1 MTILIFLLGLDK
13 FTVVQ
18 VLLGLDFFGL
28 EIIWRWRPT
37 SCVAGIKALATTTT
51 LEVI

>member
-1 MTILIFLLGLDK
+1 
-13 FTVVQ
+13 
-18 VLLGLDFFGL
+18 L

-37 SCVAGIKALATTTT
+37 SCVACIKALAITT

>member
-1 MTILIFLLGLDK
+1 MTILIFLLGL
-13 FTVVQ
+13 V
-18 VLLGLDFFGL
+18 FFGL

-37 SCVAGIKALATTTT
+37 SCVARIKALAAKAT